1 MTDIGYLMNRF
12 IKEYK
17 TIREELDHSVVC
29 GTPPDPAKI
38 MGMDCDISEK
48 TKKVWRDLNMSE
60 EEIMNYGSQLNEVAM
75 DIPPKHDCLSPHSI
89 LDFVERQSSPQ
100 DSKKY
105 YAHLL
110 KCDNCRDK
118 VFKAAW
124 FFLC

>member
-17 TIREELDHSVVC
+17 TIREELDYAIVC

-48 TKKVWRDLNMSE
+48 TKVVWRELNMSE
-60 EEIMNYGSQLNEVAM
+60 EEIIEYGSQLNDVAM
-75 DIPPKHDCLSPHSI
+75 NVPPKPGCLSPHSI
-89 LDFVERQSSPQ
+89 LDFVERQLSPQ

-105 YAHLL
+105 YTHLL
-110 KCDNCRDK
+110 KCNDCRDK
-118 VFKAAW
+118 VFKASW
-124 FFLC
+124 FFLD